1 MNCKI
6 KKLNIFFMGL
16 LAIAVLFCAVVFIL
30 TSCGES
36 VPAGNTNVDR
46 EYTEIENFVGY
57 DLEST
62 LDFLRQNGIE
72 YEIVPTPNEKANKI
86 VNVEFEGYEKDNLLY
101 IEKNTKVL
109 IYANRVESNG
119 KVVYLTF
126 DDGPTRDNT
135 FDILEILEEY
145 DAKATFFVLGS
156 RMSEYGDRMKA
167 IYNGGHEIGCH
178 SFSHNID
185 RESEGF
191 IYASVDAFIS
201 EVDKYESQMKAVF
214 GEENFNSMPK
224 LLRFP
229 GGSYSNGRLTDDE
242 VALYIDAVH
251 NMGYTVYDWTIL
263 TNDAATQNKAEDES
277 YKDFY
282 LRSLEES
289 IKKANDY
296 DLPLI
301 LLMHDQK
308 HTKENLRDILDYL
321 VSKGYTFELLSKC
334 PEYTFSRS

>member
-72 YEIVPTPNEKANKI
+72 YEIVPAPNEKANKI

-229 GGSYSNGRLTDDE
+229 GGSSSNGFISRDE
-242 VALYIDAVH
+242 AKEYVAAVRDK
-251 NMGYTVYDWTIL
+251 GYLVYDWTAL
-263 TNDAATQNKAEDES
+263 TNDADPSERLDGESDRDYYMRILKKSLADAKEDG
-277 YKDFY
+277 
-282 LRSLEES
+282 
-289 IKKANDY
+289 
-296 DLPLI
+296 LPLI
-301 LLMHDQK
+301 VLMHDK
-308 HTKENLRDILDYL
+308 APTKENLREILDYL
-321 VSKGYTFELLSKC
+321 VAEGYSFDLISNC
-334 PEYTFSRS
+334 QEYTFVN

>member
-1 MNCKI
+1 MAV
-6 KKLNIFFMGL
+6 IFA
-16 LAIAVLFCAVVFIL
+16 AIAFIL

-36 VPAGNTNVDR
+36 VPAGNTNVDK

-72 YEIVPTPNEKANKI
+72 YEIVPSPEKKFNKI
-86 VNVEFEGYEKDNLLY
+86 INVEFEGYEKDALFY

-109 IYANRVESNG
+109 IYANRVISNG
-119 KVVYLTF
+119 KVIYLTF

-135 FDILEILEEY
+135 LDILEILDEY

-156 RMSEYGDRMKA
+156 RISEYDDRMKA

-178 SFSHNID
+178 SFSHDID

-191 IYASVDAFIS
+191 IYASADAFVS
-201 EVDKYESQMKAVF
+201 EIEKYESQMKKVF
-214 GEENFNSMPK
+214 GEEKFNSLPK

-263 TNDAATQNKAEDES
+263 TNDAATENKGEDES

-308 HTKENLRDILDYL
+308 HTKENLRDILNYL
-321 VSKGYTFELLSKC
+321 VGEGYSFELLSNC
-334 PEYTFSRS
+334 PEYTFEK